1 MAGPGQFT
9 DGADAVSDG
18 ADPDLSKSVVAS
30 GVIVGDAGRRE
41 VPGRPVEDSNAAA
54 LVLERLRSVQRVW
67 ADWPLRRRLRVLRT
81 VRVALGR
88 RPRELADTVSREAV
102 SQTLA
107 AEVLPLLDAMRFLER
122 ESRRVL
128 RERRLRLR
136 GRPSWLCGTAVF
148 ARPEPLGVVLV
159 IGPANYP
166 LLLPGVPLLQAL
178 VAGNAVL
185 VKPAPGG
192 RAPLVR
198 LVRELERCGLPEGL
212 VEVLSEDVAAVAA
225 YLKRGVDKVI
235 LTGSAKTGRAVLRE
249 LAETTTPAVLELS
262 GCDAVIVLTG
272 ANLRLVV
279 DCLLLGFTLN
289 EGRTCLAPRRVF
301 AEGPLVDKLL
311 EQLRARLSERGLL
324 ERDYRG
330 PAVAHAVGKIRE
342 ALSQGAVLRSGALS
356 EVDGVPGIR
365 GPVILDG
372 VTTEM
377 SVARDDLFVPV
388 VSFLRVVNEADA
400 VRSVRDCPY
409 ALGASV
415 FGPLWRCHAV
425 ARSLDVGCVIIND
438 MIVPSADPRVS
449 FGGRH
454 ASGFGMTR
462 GALGLQEMTQVK
474 HIIRARPFFRPHLE
488 PPCPADADVL
498 ESLIRLE
505 HASNLLVRLWR
516 VPGILWSSLK
526 QFWVRRAEKRSLR

>member
-1 MAGPGQFT
+1 MAGPGHFT
-9 DGADAVSDG
+9 DGADAASDG
-18 ADPDLSKSVVAS
+18 MDPSFSKAAGTS
-30 GVIVGDAGRRE
+30 GVNVGDAARRE
-41 VPGRPVEDSNAAA
+41 FVGGQEENSVAAA
-54 LVLERLRSVQRVW
+54 RVLERLRSLQRVW
-67 ADWPLRRRLRVLRT
+67 ADQPLRHRLRVLRA

-88 RPRELADTVSREAV
+88 TPRELADTVPREAV

-107 AEVLPLLDAMRFLER
+107 AEVLPLLDAIRFLER
-122 ESRRVL
+122 ASRRVL
-128 RERRLRLR
+128 RERRLRPR

-148 ARPEPLGVVLV
+148 ACPEPLGVVLV

-185 VKPAPGG
+185 VKPAPGC

-212 VEVLSEDVAAVAA
+212 VEVLSEDVAAVAP
-225 YLKRGVDKVI
+225 YLQGGVDKVI

-249 LAETTTPAVLELS
+249 LAETATPAVLELS
-262 GCDAVIVLTG
+262 GCDAVIVLPG
-272 ANLRLVV
+272 ANLQLVV
-279 DCLLLGFTLN
+279 DCLLFGLTLN
-289 EGRTCLAPRRVF
+289 DGRTCLAPRRVF
-301 AEGPLVDKLL
+301 AEGPVVD
-311 EQLRARLSERGLL
+311 QLL
-324 ERDYRG
+324 ERLRAGLVARGLMERDYVG
-330 PAVAHAVGKIRE
+330 PALESAVGKIRE
-342 ALSQGAVLRSGALS
+342 ALSQGAVLKAGALS
-356 EVDGVPGIR
+356 EADGVPGIR
-365 GPVILDG
+365 GPVVLDG
-372 VTTEM
+372 VTTGM

-388 VSFLRVVNEADA
+388 VSFLRVMNEADA

-425 ARSLDVGCVIIND
+425 ARSLDVGCVVIND
-438 MIVPSADPRVS
+438 MIVPTADPRVS

-488 PPCPADADVL
+488 PPCSADVDVL

-505 HASNLLVRLWR
+505 HAGNLLVRLWR
-516 VPGILWSSLK
+516 VPGMIWASLR
-526 QFWVRRAEKRSLR
+526 QVWVRRAEKGTLQ